1 MVFIFNV
8 CLLLLVICQG
18 VSYATR
24 THTITAGSG
33 TASLTDYLHS
43 ASQVF
48 SSFTSLV
55 FSPGVHDMCE
65 DSMVVIRDV
74 TNIAFIGSEN
84 ISTMSVQVGDR
95 ELVGVI

>member
-1 MVFIFNV
+1 
-8 CLLLLVICQG
+8 
-18 VSYATR
+18 
-24 THTITAGSG
+24 
-33 TASLTDYLHS
+33 
-43 ASQVF
+43 
-48 SSFTSLV
+48 
-55 FSPGVHDMCE
+55 MCE